1 MRIQFLYF
9 ITFLLCS
16 TSFAE
21 IYSVNKEHSA
31 IKFNVAYMKML
42 KVEGKFLDYTI
53 NYKLDGNKISEIEG
67 RIATES
73 ISTDDKKRDQH
84 LRDYDFFYSKK
95 YPYIEFHSL
104 NSIITLEDQELLL
117 ELKIKDKVKKV
128 PVKIDYLGERSDPWT
143 KAIGHYFTGSFKIK
157 RSDYDITWNKK
168 LDGNDFL
175 IGEEV
180 TISLQFEAYKGGK
193 RPAFSRFFKERKKP
207 VGEKID
213 QQVAVVFDLPKS
225 QTLPIAQ
232 TKEAQQHEMIDS
244 IDTTTTEI
252 VLNII
257 VGFII
262 FSLCIAGGI
271 LLQSKISR
279 FFEKKGASDTFCYL
293 SSSTIVMVILI
304 IVSVYTAP
312 FMGHGENPLL
322 KFFK

>member
-42 KVEGKFLDYTI
+42 TVEGKFLDYSI
-53 NYKLDGNKISEIEG
+53 HYKMDGNKISDIEG
-67 RIATES
+67 RIATDS

-104 NSIITLEDQELLL
+104 NSIIALEEQELIL
-117 ELKIKDKVKKV
+117 ELKIKDKVRKV
-128 PVKIDYLGERSDPWT
+128 PVKINYLGEKSDPWT
-143 KAIGHYFTGSFKIK
+143 KAQGHYFSGSFKIK

-168 LDGNDFL
+168 LDGNDLL

-180 TISLQFEAYKGGK
+180 TINLQFEAYKGGK

-207 VGEKID
+207 IGEKVD
-213 QQVAVVFDLPKS
+213 QHEAIVLDLPKT
-225 QTLPIAQ
+225 QPLPVVV
-232 TKEAQQHEMIDS
+232 TKDVQQHVMTDS

-252 VLNII
+252 VLNVV

-279 FFEKKGASDTFCYL
+279 FFEKRGASDTFCYL

-312 FMGHGENPLL
+312 YMGHGENPLL